1 MSKIEGG
8 CLCGAVRYE
17 TEADPVHTA
26 ICHCRNCQK
35 QSGSALSII
44 VGFPAGSLTTRGESL
59 TAYKDTGVSG
69 KPVLRYFCNLCGSPL
84 ITRAEFSS
92 DVEFIKAGT
101 LDDPSW
107 LKPEAAYWGDR
118 EQAWLKVP
126 AQWPTFAQNPED

>member
-1 MSKIEGG
+1 MTKIEGG

-17 TEADPVHTA
+17 TETEPVTTA

-44 VGFPAGSLTTRGESL
+44 VGFPAGSLRTTGSSL
-59 TAYKDTGVSG
+59 TAYKDEGESG

-84 ITRAEFSS
+84 ITRAEFSPE
-92 DVEFIKAGT
+92 VEFIKAGT

-107 LKPEAAYWGDR
+107 LKPDAAFWGERQHD
-118 EQAWLKVP
+118 WLKGN
-126 AQWPTFAQNPED
+126 ASWPIFPRNPEG